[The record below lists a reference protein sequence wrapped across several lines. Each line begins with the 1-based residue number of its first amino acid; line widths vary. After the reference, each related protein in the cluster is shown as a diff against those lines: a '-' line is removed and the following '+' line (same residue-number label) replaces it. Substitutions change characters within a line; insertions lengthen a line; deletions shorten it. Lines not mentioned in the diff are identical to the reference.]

1 MNSKRNQ
8 RTGYYLGAV
17 AILGIAIG
25 AAVGFSLR
33 NWTLGIGVGVAAI
46 GAAFGAYWG
55 VKRNVA
61 VLRPSDRGS
70 RIDA

>member
-25 AAVGFSLR
+25 AALGFSLR

-46 GAAFGAYWG
+46 GAAFGAYCG
-55 VKRNVA
+55 VYPIFA
-61 VLRPSDRGS
+61 V
-70 RIDA
+70 